1 MNKRDIKLD
10 KYGISRKRYKELCGF
25 CEQYPDWKK
34 EIQNYSYLKPA
45 FKTSEGRSEGGTS
58 DPVFDAAL
66 KLDRFIDNC
75 AMIERVA
82 QEADPE
88 FWEFIIKS
96 VCYEV
101 PLNYLISVEGMNL
114 SQFPFY
120 KKRRYFFFLLD
131 KERK

>member
-1 MNKRDIKLD
+1 MSKRDIKLD

-34 EIQNYSYLKPA
+34 AIADYSFIKPA
-45 FKTSEGRSEGGTS
+45 FKTSEVHASGGTN
-58 DPVFDAAL
+58 DPTYESAI
-66 KLDRFIDNC
+66 KLDRYIDNC
-75 AMIERVA
+75 ELIERVA
-82 QEADPE
+82 READPE

-96 VCYEV
+96 ACYEV

-131 KERK
+131 RERK